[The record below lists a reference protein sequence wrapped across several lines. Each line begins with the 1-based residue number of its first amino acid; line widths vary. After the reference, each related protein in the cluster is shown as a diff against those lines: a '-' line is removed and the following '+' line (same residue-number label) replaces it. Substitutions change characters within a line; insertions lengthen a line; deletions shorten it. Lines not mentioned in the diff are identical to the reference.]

1 MNDSGIR
8 YNKVRRDWQN
18 VFVITGVCYIG
29 VLFYTYSMKRNV
41 RPDRIHQS
49 GCSFP

>member
-18 VFVITGVCYIG
+18 VFVITGACYIG